1 MILCEE
7 RYNCRQLPWRRRQSQ
22 FSFKHLPT
30 VSLAFFFALPGFLVA
45 KTVLQTT
52 AIVFNIIF
60 YHKTDL
66 FWIVAFSRFLF
77 FG

>member
-1 MILCEE
+1 MAPPAKPIFIQTPS
-7 RYNCRQLPWRRRQSQ
+7 NCQSG
-22 FSFKHLPT
+22 FL
-30 VSLAFFFALPGFLVA
+30 FALPGFLVA

-52 AIVFNIIF
+52 AIAFNIIF

-77 FG
+77 SG